1 MFNPSLTRT
10 NRVNAITCNVMSIGA
25 SRVIKN
31 ALGKKLKAMN
41 VSSFKR
47 KLAWVVK
54 LGLVVP
60 LANKIFYL
68 SRVVQIEMV

>member
-1 MFNPSLTRT
+1 
-10 NRVNAITCNVMSIGA
+10 MSIGA

-47 KLAWVVK
+47 KLAWVIK
-54 LGLVVP
+54 LGLAGP
-60 LANKIFYL
+60 LANKAFYL
-68 SRVVQIEMV
+68 FREVQIEMV